1 MSHPTTYA
9 VDFDGTLCENAYPE
23 IGAPNLPLI
32 DKLISRRRL
41 GAKVILWTCRE
52 GELLTRAVEFC
63 RCYGLE
69 FDAVNDNTEELKRA
83 YGTNP
88 RKIGADYYI
97 DDKAMVTP
105 NEKEDA
111 EVYPVVILDPNG
123 NDYTKGIAAWL
134 TAIAKQNPKNLVCIA
149 RSPDPEKPGQA
160 VYTLMRWETKGI
172 ELSEIAGYLTS
183 VASELFSREHPNS
196 ETPL

>member
-1 MSHPTTYA
+1 MA
-9 VDFDGTLCENAYPE
+9 
-23 IGAPNLPLI
+23 
-32 DKLISRRRL
+32 
-41 GAKVILWTCRE
+41 
-52 GELLTRAVEFC
+52 
-63 RCYGLE
+63 
-69 FDAVNDNTEELKRA
+69 
-83 YGTNP
+83 
-88 RKIGADYYI
+88 
-97 DDKAMVTP
+97 TP

-149 RSPDPEKPGQA
+149 RSPDPEKPEQS
-160 VYTLMRWETKGI
+160 VYPLMRWETKSI

-183 VASELFSREHPNS
+183 VASELFSREQPNS

>member
-1 MSHPTTYA
+1 MA
-9 VDFDGTLCENAYPE
+9 
-23 IGAPNLPLI
+23 
-32 DKLISRRRL
+32 
-41 GAKVILWTCRE
+41 
-52 GELLTRAVEFC
+52 
-63 RCYGLE
+63 
-69 FDAVNDNTEELKRA
+69 
-83 YGTNP
+83 
-88 RKIGADYYI
+88 
-97 DDKAMVTP
+97 TP

-149 RSPDPEKPGQA
+149 RSPDPEKPEQS
-160 VYTLMRWETKGI
+160 VYTLMGWETKSI

-183 VASELFSREHPNS
+183 VASELFSREQPNN

>member
-1 MSHPTTYA
+1 MA
-9 VDFDGTLCENAYPE
+9 
-23 IGAPNLPLI
+23 
-32 DKLISRRRL
+32 
-41 GAKVILWTCRE
+41 
-52 GELLTRAVEFC
+52 
-63 RCYGLE
+63 
-69 FDAVNDNTEELKRA
+69 
-83 YGTNP
+83 
-88 RKIGADYYI
+88 
-97 DDKAMVTP
+97 TP

-134 TAIAKQNPKNLVCIA
+134 TTIAEQNPQNLVCIA
-149 RSPDPEKPGQA
+149 RSPDPEKPDQA

-183 VASELFSREHPNS
+183 VASELFSREQPNS

>member
-1 MSHPTTYA
+1 MA
-9 VDFDGTLCENAYPE
+9 
-23 IGAPNLPLI
+23 
-32 DKLISRRRL
+32 
-41 GAKVILWTCRE
+41 
-52 GELLTRAVEFC
+52 
-63 RCYGLE
+63 
-69 FDAVNDNTEELKRA
+69 
-83 YGTNP
+83 
-88 RKIGADYYI
+88 
-97 DDKAMVTP
+97 TP

-123 NDYTKGIAAWL
+123 NDYTKGITAWL

-149 RSPDPEKPGQA
+149 HGPDPEKPDQA

-183 VASELFSREHPNS
+183 VASELFSREQPNS

>member
-1 MSHPTTYA
+1 MA
-9 VDFDGTLCENAYPE
+9 
-23 IGAPNLPLI
+23 
-32 DKLISRRRL
+32 
-41 GAKVILWTCRE
+41 
-52 GELLTRAVEFC
+52 
-63 RCYGLE
+63 
-69 FDAVNDNTEELKRA
+69 
-83 YGTNP
+83 
-88 RKIGADYYI
+88 
-97 DDKAMVTP
+97 TP

-123 NDYTKGIAAWL
+123 NDYTKGITAWL

-149 RSPDPEKPGQA
+149 RGPDPEKPDQA

-183 VASELFSREHPNS
+183 VSSELFSREQPNS

>member
-1 MSHPTTYA
+1 MA
-9 VDFDGTLCENAYPE
+9 
-23 IGAPNLPLI
+23 
-32 DKLISRRRL
+32 
-41 GAKVILWTCRE
+41 
-52 GELLTRAVEFC
+52 
-63 RCYGLE
+63 
-69 FDAVNDNTEELKRA
+69 
-83 YGTNP
+83 
-88 RKIGADYYI
+88 
-97 DDKAMVTP
+97 TP

-123 NDYTKGIAAWL
+123 NDYAKGITAWL

-149 RSPDPEKPGQA
+149 RGPDPEKPDQA

-183 VASELFSREHPNS
+183 VASELFSREQPNS

>member
-1 MSHPTTYA
+1 MA
-9 VDFDGTLCENAYPE
+9 
-23 IGAPNLPLI
+23 
-32 DKLISRRRL
+32 
-41 GAKVILWTCRE
+41 
-52 GELLTRAVEFC
+52 
-63 RCYGLE
+63 
-69 FDAVNDNTEELKRA
+69 
-83 YGTNP
+83 
-88 RKIGADYYI
+88 
-97 DDKAMVTP
+97 TP

-123 NDYTKGIAAWL
+123 NEYTKGIAAWL

-149 RSPDPEKPGQA
+149 RSPDSEKPGRA

-183 VASELFSREHPNS
+183 VASELFSREQPNS

>member
-1 MSHPTTYA
+1 MA
-9 VDFDGTLCENAYPE
+9 
-23 IGAPNLPLI
+23 
-32 DKLISRRRL
+32 
-41 GAKVILWTCRE
+41 
-52 GELLTRAVEFC
+52 
-63 RCYGLE
+63 
-69 FDAVNDNTEELKRA
+69 
-83 YGTNP
+83 
-88 RKIGADYYI
+88 
-97 DDKAMVTP
+97 TP

-123 NDYTKGIAAWL
+123 NDYTKGITAWR

-149 RSPDPEKPGQA
+149 RGPDPEKPDQA

-183 VASELFSREHPNS
+183 VASELFSREQPNS

>member
-1 MSHPTTYA
+1 MA
-9 VDFDGTLCENAYPE
+9 
-23 IGAPNLPLI
+23 
-32 DKLISRRRL
+32 
-41 GAKVILWTCRE
+41 
-52 GELLTRAVEFC
+52 
-63 RCYGLE
+63 
-69 FDAVNDNTEELKRA
+69 
-83 YGTNP
+83 
-88 RKIGADYYI
+88 
-97 DDKAMVTP
+97 TP

-123 NDYTKGIAAWL
+123 NDYTKGITAWL

-149 RSPDPEKPGQA
+149 RGPDPEKPDQA

-183 VASELFSREHPNS
+183 VASELFSRERPNS